1 MEMNNIIVFAPC
13 AVFVIT
19 LLIQIGVFARSSEL
33 LSLKA
38 EMLEYVAKNYLSKDI
53 YADNH
58 KSLQE
63 DLTQMRQD
71 IADVK
76 NLLITIVT
84 KNSSNN

>member
-1 MEMNNIIVFAPC
+1 MENIIIFAPC

-19 LLIQIGVFARSSEL
+19 LLIQLGIFARTSEL
-33 LSLKA
+33 ASLKA
-38 EMLEYVAKNYLSKDI
+38 EMFEYVAKNYLSKDI

-84 KNSSNN
+84 KEQRQ

>member
-1 MEMNNIIVFAPC
+1 MNNIIVFAPC

>member
-1 MEMNNIIVFAPC
+1 MENIIIFAPC

-19 LLIQIGVFARSSEL
+19 LLIQLGVFARSSEL
-33 LSLKA
+33 LNLKA
-38 EMLEYVAKNYLSKDI
+38 EMFEYVAKNYLSKDI

>member
-1 MEMNNIIVFAPC
+1 MENIIIFAPC

-19 LLIQIGVFARSSEL
+19 LLIQLGVFARSSEL
-33 LSLKA
+33 LNLKA